1 MPLLKALKH
10 IALIPLFTGVFYCSA
25 QSVRFQ
31 FYRTKACTII
41 EKLDTAYSLYKIPG
55 SIDTDYFPKKGTCYL
70 PGPGRY
76 KISIIGPLLDT
87 VFNIRD
93 TGLFIFKYTEPDH
106 GLYYTG
112 AVDTPPL
119 YSRCD
124 NLLDG
129 YQEYHYPNGNL
140 EMRGIF
146 RHGDPRDSIVI
157 FYRNGQEKKRTTRYP
172 KIIIT
177 KTFDSLGHILSVFQT
192 QNISFMTYREYTNIE
207 FYPNG
212 EVRKKES
219 SVGHVRRLEEYY
231 ANGKPKTRHTKKYRI
246 EYYENGSQKIT
257 YTWAYKR
264 GQITHSRDF
273 TICKTEFD
281 STGRITRK
289 IVYHQSWSNP
299 VDQPNLATTRSSWI
313 ISYDKFERANKVL
326 SVHDMDTEEFMQKY
340 PSELDDDEPGEYE

>member
-1 MPLLKALKH
+1 MPLSKTLRH
-10 IALIPLFTGVFYCSA
+10 VVLILLFTGVFVCSG
-25 QSVRFQ
+25 QGVRFQ
-31 FYRTKACTII
+31 FYRTKACTTI

-55 SIDTDYFPKKGTCYL
+55 SIDTDYFPKNGTVYL

-76 KISIIGPLLDT
+76 KIAMIGPLLDT

-93 TGLFIFKYTEPDH
+93 TGLFVFRYTEPDH

-124 NLLDG
+124 RLLQG
-129 YQEYHYPNGNL
+129 YQEYYYPNGNL
-140 EMRGIF
+140 QMRGIF
-146 RHGDPRDSIVI
+146 KTGYPKDSMVT
-157 FYRNGQEKKRTTRYP
+157 FYQNGQTKSRMMRYP
-172 KIIIT
+172 KVIIT
-177 KTFDSLGHILSVFQT
+177 TTFDSLGHKLTVYQT
-192 QNISFMTYREYTNIE
+192 QNISFMTYREYTGIV
-207 FYPNG
+207 FYPDG
-212 EVRKKES
+212 TLKKKES
-219 SVGHVRRLEEYY
+219 SIKHVKRLEEYY
-231 ANGKPKTRHTKKYRI
+231 ANGKPKTRHTKKYRT
-246 EYYENGSQKIT
+246 EYYENGAKKIT
-257 YTWAYKR
+257 YTWTYKR
-264 GQITHSRDF
+264 NHITHSRDF

-289 IVYHQSWSNP
+289 IVYHQSWSYP